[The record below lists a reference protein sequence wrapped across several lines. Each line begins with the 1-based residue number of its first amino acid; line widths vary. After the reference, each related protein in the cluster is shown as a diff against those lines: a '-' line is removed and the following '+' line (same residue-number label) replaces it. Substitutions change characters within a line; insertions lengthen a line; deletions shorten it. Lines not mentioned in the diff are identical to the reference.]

1 MNNFIRACVFTLM
14 SSLAAMSWAE
24 PLNYAML
31 ADVTQSPESMSGEFT
46 QTKFLAVLQVGVKSS
61 GRFSYQRD
69 KQVTWLTEQPVVNE
83 LIITPTAL
91 ISRQGEDEL
100 LRLDT
105 QKNPAAVIL
114 GDIIFSVLT
123 ADWSVLARYFTVT
136 GDLNDGSW
144 QAELLPSDES
154 IRQSVTRVELQGDT
168 LLRQIV
174 LHEANGDI
182 ITIQFQNLQF

>member
-31 ADVTQSPESMSGEFT
+31 ADVTQSPESMDGEFT

-91 ISRQGEDEL
+91 ISRQGGDEL

-174 LHEANGDI
+174 LHEANGDV